1 MSLCHGFGAAIHGK
15 RVVGS
20 ESLRSPK
27 RKRITAKEAGGILGC
42 SHKTVLNGSAG
53 THVLTK
59 ICNGTCQVRYTH
71 RQPQA
76 GFSLIELLIVVAIIG
91 VIASI
96 AIPNMVASRRAAN
109 EASAQQSMRTI
120 SSCEHAY
127 YFTYGGNATYADL
140 TTLGARIM
148 TDNVLSSGDKS
159 GYHFE
164 ATPAPNQYWAIAFP
178 ITPSGIT
185 QTGTRRF
192 AITEEGILRG
202 DSDLPSGAPTD
213 HTTVLGI
220 PPLGN

>member
-1 MSLCHGFGAAIHGK
+1 M
-15 RVVGS
+15 
-20 ESLRSPK
+20 SLRSPK

-42 SHKTVLNGSAG
+42 SHRAVLNGGAE
-53 THVLTK
+53 THAFTK

-96 AIPNMVASRRAAN
+96 AIPNMLASRRAAN

-127 YFTYGGNATYADL
+127 YFTYGGNTTYADL
-140 TTLGARIM
+140 TTLGSRVM
-148 TDNVLSSGDKS
+148 TDSVLSGGDKS

-164 ATPAPNQYWAIAFP
+164 TTPAANQYWATAFP
-178 ITPSGIT
+178 ATSSGIA

-192 AITEEGILRG
+192 AITEDGVLRG
-202 DSDLPSGAPTD
+202 DTDLASGAPTD
-213 HTTVLGI
+213 HATVLGI